1 MAVNQTKI
9 FDQLEETVL
18 SLNPNEF
25 IYQFLTAFN
34 FPKATITQ
42 VRQGS
47 SRNVAK
53 AEGHIALKNKIYFAP
68 SYSDDDLDVLLE
80 ERLVDPSI
88 TKNKIRFVIVT
99 DFSRFLAWDTLTRE
113 RLDINLDELHS
124 HYAFFLPL
132 VGLEKAITS
141 NENPADVKA
150 AEKMGKLFD
159 LIRVNNDLKKQEDI
173 HALNVFLTRL
183 LFCFFAEDTGIFE
196 ETQFTSA
203 IKSYTDESGND
214 LDEFLYKLFTIL
226 NTPDGDEKRDK
237 LPKHISAFRYVNG
250 GLFASDEPIPSL
262 GKKGRRILLECG
274 TMDWSEINPDIFG
287 SMFQAVIDVEQRSR
301 LGQHYTS
308 YSNIMKVIQP
318 LFLDPLRTELEKHKN
333 NVKGLKQ
340 LLVRL
345 GKIKVFDPACGSGN
359 FLIIAYKELRQLEME
374 VLLALVAVEPQSI
387 VMSGLHLSQFYGIEI
402 DDFACEV
409 ARLSLWLVEHQVNNQ
424 WKQLFGDA
432 PSALPLKESGH
443 IWHGNSLR
451 VDWNTICPKKPE
463 DEVYVIGNPPFLGT
477 TGRSS
482 EQRDDMLVTFDG
494 FKSLGYLDYVSCWFW
509 KGANYISF
517 SKAELALVA
526 TNSICQGE
534 QVATLWPHIFR
545 LGLHIHFAYPT
556 FSWENNARD
565 KAAVHVVI
573 IGLSQNSTNHRLYQK
588 VGKQWHNITVEN
600 ISPYLIEGSNTVV
613 TPLNRPFMKGIPQ
626 LLFGNKPTDGGH
638 FFLERNELN
647 ELLRIEPRAECWI
660 RKVLGASEFLNGK
673 ERWCLWLVD
682 ATETDLK
689 SMPFVSKR
697 LNEIRKLRIKS
708 GHTAALKMAEKPHL
722 FMQISQPKSGEY
734 ILIPS
739 VSSERRTYVPMGFFG
754 CDVISTN
761 LNYIIP
767 NGTLYE
773 FGILNS
779 LMHNDWMRLV
789 AGRLKSDY
797 RYSSSVVY
805 NPFPWPKVDESQRS
819 LIENLAEEILLTR
832 AGHPGKTL
840 AELYDPDK
848 MPEDLH
854 RTHQVLDRAVERLYR
869 DRPFKDTEDRLSFL
883 LSRYESM
890 ASK

>member
-1 MAVNQTKI
+1 MRI
-9 FDQLEETVL
+9 CF
-18 SLNPNEF
+18 
-25 IYQFLTAFN
+25 
-34 FPKATITQ
+34 
-42 VRQGS
+42 
-47 SRNVAK
+47 
-53 AEGHIALKNKIYFAP
+53 
-68 SYSDDDLDVLLE
+68 
-80 ERLVDPSI
+80 
-88 TKNKIRFVIVT
+88 IVT
-99 DFSRFLAWDTLTRE
+99 DYSHFLTWDTLTRE

-141 NENPADVKA
+141 SENPADVKA

-159 LIRVNNDLKKQEDI
+159 LIRVNNDLKKPEDI

-196 ETQFTSA
+196 ETQFTTA

-214 LDEFLYKLFTIL
+214 LDEFLYKLFTVL
-226 NTPDGDEKRDK
+226 NTPEDDEKRDN

-318 LFLDPLRTELEKHKN
+318 LFLDPLRTELEKQKN
-333 NVKGLKQ
+333 NVRGLKQ

-345 GKIKVFDPACGSGN
+345 GKIKIFDPACGSGN

-443 IWHGNSLR
+443 IWHDNSLQL
-451 VDWNTICPKKPE
+451 DWNKVCPKRTD
-463 DEVYVIGNPPFLGT
+463 DEVYIIGNPPFLGT
-477 TGRSS
+477 LGRS
-482 EQRDDMLVTFDG
+482 EQQRKEMQAVFND
-494 FKSLGYLDYVSCWFW
+494 FKSLGSLDFVACWFW
-509 KGANYISF
+509 KGAKYIKNSR
-517 SKAELALVA
+517 AELALVA

-534 QVATLWPHIFR
+534 QVATLWLPIFE
-545 LGLHIHFAYPT
+545 LGLHINFAYPT
-556 FSWENNARD
+556 FAWANNARD
-565 KAAVHVVI
+565 KAAVHVI
-573 IGLSQNSTNHRLYQK
+573 IVGLSSRESTRHIYQQ
-588 VGKQWHNITVEN
+588 VGKEWHSRVVKNIG
-600 ISPYLIEGSNTVV
+600 PYLVEGSNLAVIASSK
-613 TPLNRPFMKGIPQ
+613 PIINGIPS
-626 LLFGNKPTDGGH
+626 LLFGNKPTDGGS
-638 FFLERNELN
+638 LLLNRNEME
-647 ELLRIEPRAECWI
+647 ELLKKEPNSNIWLK
-660 RKVLGASEFLNGK
+660 KVLGATEFINGE
-673 ERWCLWLVD
+673 ERWCLWLNGITTQQLESLPFVNERVLAVRD
-682 ATETDLK
+682 FRLK
-689 SMPFVSKR
+689 SSK
-697 LNEIRKLRIKS
+697 ESTRKK
-708 GHTAALKMAEKPHL
+708 AKNAHL
-722 FMQISQPKSGEY
+722 FDENRHPTSGEY

-754 CDVISTN
+754 SDVISTN
-761 LNYIIP
+761 ANYIIP

-840 AELYDPDK
+840 AELYDPNK
-848 MPEDLH
+848 MPEDLL
-854 RTHQVLDRAVERLYR
+854 RAHQVLDRAVERLYR

-883 LSRYESM
+883 LARYESI
-890 ASK
+890 A